1 MQRKKKKEEVI
12 GKGCY
17 LQLIFKDGNAVIE
30 LNPRATLRL
39 VTWEFDNLLRDND
52 TYSGYLVFRGDSII
66 YNSLNSKYD
75 TSK

>member
-17 LQLIFKDGNAVIE
+17 LQLIFKDGNTVIE

>member
-1 MQRKKKKEEVI
+1 MQREKKKEEEVI

-17 LQLIFKDGNAVIE
+17 LQLIFKGGNAVIE

-52 TYSGYLVFRGDSII
+52 TYSG
-66 YNSLNSKYD
+66 
-75 TSK
+75 